1 MLAGW
6 LAVCIFKLIKLT
18 WAGNNNT
25 EQNISSFP
33 RTALKSVK
41 EGRGTISTTD
51 TRARLRLLAQRVYI
65 GWNWSRQTG
74 CKRRLHY
81 YKIKIKSCNVWA
93 VHATPTPSQSL
104 LLPLSSLSASVCV
117 CVCLRWASVVALC
130 CLLMVSFSRRNKQSE
145 ATLGWVAQPAVSIL
159 VPD

>member
-25 EQNISSFP
+25 EQNISCFP

-51 TRARLRLLAQRVYI
+51 TRARLRVLAQRVCT
-65 GWNWSRQTG
+65 GWKWSRQTG

-93 VHATPTPSQSL
+93 VYATPSISPSPSL
-104 LLPLSSLSASVCV
+104 LFVCLCLCV